1 LTCPATAVIV
11 LQARMGSQRCP
22 GKVLARVGRWPLA
35 EYCVRRLAS
44 ADVGPVVVATTTA
57 PEDEPVLALASDLGE
72 PGWAG
77 PANDVLARFAQVAE
91 QYPAA
96 RYILRATAD
105 NPFVDAD
112 GCARILK
119 VLSDGADYA
128 VEEALPLGAAV
139 EGVRREVLLRA
150 QREAVTAYDREH
162 VTPWVKR
169 ADDVV
174 RVIPL
179 APAAVRAPDLRLT
192 VDTPDDLAFA
202 RRLAARLE
210 RTGLDPR
217 LAPLLDV
224 IAAARG
230 VARQEVA

>member
-1 LTCPATAVIV
+1 MTRPGEVVIV
-11 LQARMGSQRCP
+11 LQARMGSQRLP
-22 GKVLARVGRWPLA
+22 GKVLAPVLRWPLA
-35 EYCVRRLAS
+35 EYCIRRLAS
-44 ADVGPVVVATTTA
+44 AGVGPVVVATTTA
-57 PEDEPVLALASDLGE
+57 TEDQPVMALGTQLGE
-72 PGWAG
+72 RAWAG

-91 QYPAA
+91 QYPQA
-96 RYILRATAD
+96 RYVLRATAD

-119 VLSDGADYA
+119 ALSGGADYA

-174 RVIPL
+174 RVSPL
-179 APAAVRAPDLRLT
+179 APDDVRAPDLRLT
-192 VDTPDDLAFA
+192 VDTPDDLAFV

-210 RTGLDPR
+210 RDGFDPR
-217 LAPLLDV
+217 QARLVDV

-230 VARQEVA
+230 VSRQEVA

>member
-1 LTCPATAVIV
+1 MTRPDSVVIV
-11 LQARMGSQRCP
+11 LQARMGSQRLP
-22 GKVLARVGRWPLA
+22 GKVLAPVLRWPLA

-44 ADVGPVVVATTTA
+44 AGVGPVVVATTTA
-57 PEDEPVLALASDLGE
+57 PEDQPVMALGTRLGE
-72 PGWAG
+72 RAWAG
-77 PANDVLARFAQVAE
+77 PANDVLARFAEVAE
-91 QYPAA
+91 QYPQA
-96 RYILRATAD
+96 RYVLRATAD

-119 VLSDGADYA
+119 VLDGGADYA

-174 RVIPL
+174 RAIPL
-179 APAAVRAPDLRLT
+179 APDDVRAPDLRLT

-202 RRLAARLE
+202 RRIADRLE
-210 RTGLDPR
+210 RDGLDPR
-217 LAPLLDV
+217 LAPLADV
-224 IAAARG
+224 IAAARR